1 MRLGQKNPR
10 VRQWARTGT
19 RPLQFADQRTQS
31 AYVFGAVAP
40 QRGVGAALRAVGA
53 RAPLGLSVMPRA
65 DRQAMDQ
72 HLAEISRHVT
82 PGCHAIVVMD
92 RAGWHTTAKLTVPD
106 NISLMCLP
114 PRSPEL
120 NPVGHAARAPAARKK
135 SGSSYARPT
144 SQTGFLKPTAPSST
158 PAPPRGT
165 ASWPAP
171 TRSAPSPTVIGPQS
185 INLRSRWY

>member
-40 QRGVGAALRAVGA
+40 QRGVGAAL
-53 RAPLGLSVMPRA
+53 VMPSA

-92 RAGWHTTAKLTVPD
+92 QAGWHTTAKLTVPD
-106 NISLMCLP
+106 NISLLCLP

-120 NPVGHAARAPAARKK
+120 NPVEKIWQFLRQTYLSNRVFETYRAILDAGSAAWNSLMACPDTVRSIAYRDWAAID
-135 SGSSYARPT
+135 
-144 SQTGFLKPTAPSST
+144 Q
-158 PAPPRGT
+158 
-165 ASWPAP
+165 
-171 TRSAPSPTVIGPQS
+171 SP
-185 INLRSRWY
+185 